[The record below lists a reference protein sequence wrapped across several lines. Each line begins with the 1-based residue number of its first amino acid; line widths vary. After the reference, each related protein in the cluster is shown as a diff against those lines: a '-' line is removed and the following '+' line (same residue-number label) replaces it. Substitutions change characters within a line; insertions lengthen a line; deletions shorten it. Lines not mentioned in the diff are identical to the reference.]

1 MHIKQQTVIPAGT
14 KITKCPP
21 SEGKGKSVY
30 HMERAQE
37 RKLEAQAN
45 GTTKKENVMAQ
56 KLAACMKVGYSLQE
70 ALKLV
75 MGDSK

>member
-1 MHIKQQTVIPAGT
+1 MHIKAQTMIPAGT

-37 RKLEAQAN
+37 RKLEKSA
-45 GTTKKENVMAQ
+45 E
-56 KLAACMKVGYSLQE
+56 MKVKAGKFAAALKVGFSAQE

-75 MGDSK
+75 NEEK

>member
-1 MHIKQQTVIPAGT
+1 MQIKAQTVIPPGT

-45 GTTKKENVMAQ
+45 GAQKKENLMAQ
-56 KLAACMKVGYSLQE
+56 KLAACMKVGYTLQE

-75 MGDSK
+75 MSDSK